1 MLSKHTISEAVAE
14 FAPQYG
20 VKKAFLFGSFARD
33 EFDERSDIDICI
45 EPDDRFTLF
54 KLGGLAY
61 KLEAV
66 LGRSVD
72 LICGENSFY
81 PRAQER
87 YEHDKVLIYAQ
98 P

>member
-1 MLSKHTISEAVAE
+1 MSKYSISQAVAE

-20 VKKAFLFGSFARD
+20 VRKAFLFGSFARN
-33 EFDERSDIDICI
+33 EFDEQSDIDICI
-45 EPDDRFTLF
+45 EPDDHFTLF

-61 KLEAV
+61 KLESA

-87 YEHDKVLIYAQ
+87 YEQDKVLIYAQ
-98 P
+98 S